1 MNILQRI
8 GAALVGQIERENKAT
23 SLNTAEP
30 IESDE
35 QKGRRIASYYG
46 VELPVMTVKAEP
58 DWKAIAD
65 ELYWAAKYDPDHD
78 IHKDACWIT
87 EPELVLACVCGAE
100 QRFNRW
106 GAALARYEA
115 AKQVKP

>member
-1 MNILQRI
+1 MNIFQRI
-8 GAALVGQIERENKAT
+8 GAALTRQIEHENKVT

-30 IESDE
+30 VESEE

-58 DWKAIAD
+58 DWEAIAE
-65 ELYWAAKYDPDHD
+65 ELMGALYAA
-78 IHKDACWIT
+78 HKCEYRDGGAAC
-87 EPELVLACVCGAE
+87 LAC
-100 QRFNRW
+100 
-106 GAALARYEA
+106 AAITRYEA